1 VFPKK
6 YRGSARRARGL
17 NTIVEQKYETL
28 PLPCPVALRGV
39 SIREYRGECPQN
51 EGGLKQKTHKF
62 QEQTLQRKFNHAI
75 NQKWQ
80 DHTFA

>member
-39 SIREYRGECPQN
+39 SIRKYRGSSRRTR
-51 EGGLKQKTHKF
+51 GLKQKAYKF
-62 QEQTLQRKFNHAI
+62 QEQTLRRKFNYAI